1 MATRE
6 TLLTVV
12 RKGMDDLGF
21 RTKAKESFVRV
32 VEFVKDPK
40 VKVSKKWVAIAKDNL
55 NKEYGENYPIL
66 NEELAEGTDEP

>member
-1 MATRE
+1 
-6 TLLTVV
+6 
-12 RKGMDDLGF
+12 
-21 RTKAKESFVRV
+21 V